1 MLAFALTLTLC
12 AAPSAR
18 LMPEDPVLSA
28 DQVVE
33 LDREMRILNARI
45 LELKPRM
52 PTGFILGIAFGF
64 SFAVLLLPGLPL
76 VISGALIG
84 GSALLVFGGVLTAIG
99 GLGLLAAIL
108 CIALGNNVESDM
120 ADERARMVER
130 RDALK
135 RQLAPYRQAP
145 VSPVPPYV
153 PGVQLDVPAP
163 RLMTLAR
170 F

>member
-1 MLAFALTLTLC
+1 MLVLGLALTLF

-18 LMPEDPVLSA
+18 LMPEEPA
-28 DQVVE
+28 FTAEQMIE
-33 LDREMRILNARI
+33 LDRELRVLNARI
-45 LELKPRM
+45 QELKPRM

-76 VISGALIG
+76 LISGSSLAAGALI
-84 GSALLVFGGVLTAIG
+84 AFGGLLTALG
-99 GLGLLAAIL
+99 GLGLVAALL
-108 CIALGNNVESDM
+108 CIVLGNNAESDM

-130 RDALK
+130 RDELK
-135 RQLAPYRQAP
+135 QTLEPYLEAPMPQF
-145 VSPVPPYV
+145 V
-153 PGVQLDVPAP
+153 PGVQLHVPAP

>member
-18 LMPEDPVLSA
+18 LMPEDPVLTA

-76 VISGALIG
+76 VISGASVG

-99 GLGLLAAIL
+99 G
-108 CIALGNNVESDM
+108 
-120 ADERARMVER
+120 ARLVER
-130 RDALK
+130 RDELK
-135 RQLAPYRQAP
+135 RQLTPYQQAP
-145 VSPVPPYV
+145 VPPVPAYV

>member
-1 MLAFALTLTLC
+1 MLALGLALTLF

-18 LMPEDPVLSA
+18 LMPEDPA
-28 DQVVE
+28 FTAE
-33 LDREMRILNARI
+33 HMIEFDRELRVLDARI
-45 LELKPRM
+45 QELKPRM

-76 VISGALIG
+76 LISGSSLAAGALI
-84 GSALLVFGGVLTAIG
+84 AFGGLLTALG
-99 GLGLLAAIL
+99 GLGLVAGLL
-108 CIALGNNVESDM
+108 CIVLGNNAESDM

-130 RDALK
+130 RDELK
-135 RQLAPYRQAP
+135 QTLAPYLEAP
-145 VSPVPPYV
+145 VPQFV